1 MVKIHHWVLP
11 YTVINL
17 FIICLQVKKKKR
29 ESNLRLFKIVWG
41 CKWTSSFDLAYLP
54 ITQIYNT
61 DVEEQIKNIKKT
73 VHPQKDRNIVNKH
86 RKLTVKGNTLS
97 LIHNLQKC
105 LLKVIITNLS
115 LVHQTCRRI

>member
-1 MVKIHHWVLP
+1 MIGKNSSLGFAL
-11 YTVINL
+11 YRDK
-17 FIICLQVKKKKR
+17 FIYNMSSSQKKKR

-73 VHPQKDRNIVNKH
+73 VHPKRIETLLTNIVSLLSK
-86 RKLTVKGNTLS
+86 VTL
-97 LIHNLQKC
+97 
-105 LLKVIITNLS
+105 
-115 LVHQTCRRI
+115 